1 VSVAIQAEAA
11 GPPTAV
17 GRAARVMGAATAVSR
32 ILGFGRVLVIA
43 AVLGT
48 TDLGNTFSAS
58 NSVSNVLFDLLAA
71 GALSAVLVP
80 AFVELLDRRSSAGGG
95 DAEAEQLAGALLGW
109 SLVVLGPICL
119 AGVLAAPA
127 LARLLTTGTADP
139 VVAAGQRHLAT
150 FLLRLFVPQ
159 VLLYAVGAITT
170 AVLHARRRF
179 TVTAVAPIGN
189 TVMMVLAL
197 GTFRALHGP
206 GAAGFDLSLAE
217 RLSLGAAGT
226 LGVAAFVAIPAV
238 ALRRTGFR
246 LRLRVPRP
254 GSVPGLGRAVR
265 LSGWAG
271 LQHAGTAV
279 LLAAALLV
287 GMGVSGGVVAYQ
299 VAFACFLVPYAVLA
313 LPLIT
318 AVLPELAGEAGRG
331 DLPAFGRSL
340 RWALDGMVGFV
351 VPVGVAGMVFAPRV
365 MEALAFGQTS
375 EGGGRLIGFGLA
387 ALAAGLLPY
396 GAFLLFVRAHY
407 ALGEGRAPAVAALG
421 SAGLGAVLMAAGG
434 ALAHGDAKLAVMGAA
449 HSVAYLVGA
458 VVLGVG
464 LARRTGQPLAPAR
477 LPRAL
482 AVSIALGAACAGVIH
497 WVDPAGRTATLG
509 LVLLLGAAAAA
520 VYLGALGPRRA
531 ASPAPGDFRPPPVP
545 PGRGNGTGALGAEP
559 TRATATPAARA
570 YRPR

>member
-1 VSVAIQAEAA
+1 MNVAVANPAA

-32 ILGFGRVLVIA
+32 VIGFGRVLVIA

-80 AFVELLDRRSSAGGG
+80 AFVELLDRRSAGRCGADG
-95 DAEAEQLAGALLGW
+95 EAEQLAGALLGW

-139 VVAAGQRHLAT
+139 AVAAGQRHLAT

-159 VLLYAVGAITT
+159 VLLYSVGAITT
-170 AVLHARRRF
+170 AVLHAKRRF
-179 TVTAVAPIGN
+179 TVTAIAPIGN
-189 TVMMVLAL
+189 TVMMVAAL
-197 GTFRALHGP
+197 VTFRVLHGP
-206 GAAGFDLSLAE
+206 GAAGFDLSLGE

-226 LGVAAFVAIPAV
+226 LGVAAFVAIPAL

-246 LRLRVPRP
+246 LRLRAPRP
-254 GSVPGLGRAVR
+254 AAVPGLGRAVR

-279 LLAAALLV
+279 LLASALLV

-351 VPVGVAGMVFAPRV
+351 VPASVAGVVFAPRL
-365 MEALAFGQTS
+365 MEALAFGQT
-375 EGGGRLIGFGLA
+375 
-387 ALAAGLLPY
+387 
-396 GAFLLFVRAHY
+396 
-407 ALGEGRAPAVAALG
+407 
-421 SAGLGAVLMAAGG
+421 
-434 ALAHGDAKLAVMGAA
+434 
-449 HSVAYLVGA
+449 
-458 VVLGVG
+458 
-464 LARRTGQPLAPAR
+464 
-477 LPRAL
+477 
-482 AVSIALGAACAGVIH
+482 
-497 WVDPAGRTATLG
+497 
-509 LVLLLGAAAAA
+509 
-520 VYLGALGPRRA
+520 
-531 ASPAPGDFRPPPVP
+531 
-545 PGRGNGTGALGAEP
+545 
-559 TRATATPAARA
+559 
-570 YRPR
+570 

>member
-1 VSVAIQAEAA
+1 MSAVTREAPATAPSA
-11 GPPTAV
+11 GL
-17 GRAARVMGAATAVSR
+17 GRAARLMGAATAVSR
-32 ILGFGRVLVIA
+32 LLGFGRVLVIA

-48 TDLGNTFSAS
+48 TDLGNIFSAS

-80 AFVELLDRRSSAGGG
+80 AFVELLDRHS
-95 DAEAEQLAGALLGW
+95 DAEAEQLGSALLGW

-119 AGVLAAPA
+119 VGVLAAPA

-139 VVAAGQRHLAT
+139 AVAAGQRELAT
-150 FLLRLFVPQ
+150 FLLRFFVPQ
-159 VLLYAVGAITT
+159 VLLYALGAVST
-170 AVLHARRRF
+170 AVLHAKRHF

-189 TVMMVLAL
+189 TVLMVVCLV
-197 GTFRALHGP
+197 TFRVLHGAGTP
-206 GAAGFDLSLAE
+206 GFDLSSAEKLA
-217 RLSLGAAGT
+217 LGAAGT
-226 LGVAAFVAIPAV
+226 LGVAAFVGIPAV
-238 ALRRTGFR
+238 ALWRTGFR
-246 LRLRVPRP
+246 LRARVPRP
-254 GSVPGLGRAVR
+254 AAVPGLGPAVR

-331 DLPAFGRSL
+331 DLGAFGRSL
-340 RWALDGMVGFV
+340 RWALDGMVRFV
-351 VPVGVAGMVFAPRV
+351 VPVSVAGVLLAPRV

-375 EGGGRLIGFGLA
+375 QGGGRLIGVGLA
-387 ALAAGLLPY
+387 GLAAGLLPY
-396 GAFLLFVRAHY
+396 AAFLLFVRAHY
-407 ALGEGRAPAVAALG
+407 ALGEGRAPAVVALA

-464 LARRTGQPLAPAR
+464 LARRTGGSLISDR
-477 LPRAL
+477 LLPTL
-482 AVSIALGAACAGVIH
+482 AVWVGVGVAGAAVLH
-497 WVDPAGRTATLG
+497 WVG
-509 LVLLLGAAAAA
+509 
-520 VYLGALGPRRA
+520 
-531 ASPAPGDFRPPPVP
+531 
-545 PGRGNGTGALGAEP
+545 
-559 TRATATPAARA
+559 
-570 YRPR
+570 

>member
-1 VSVAIQAEAA
+1 MSVAAREAPSTPRSA
-11 GPPTAV
+11 GL
-17 GRAARVMGAATAVSR
+17 GRAARLMGAATAVSR
-32 ILGFGRVLVIA
+32 LLGFGRVLVIA

-48 TDLGNTFSAS
+48 TDLGDIFSAS

-80 AFVELLDRRSSAGGG
+80 AFVELLDRRSQP
-95 DAEAEQLAGALLGW
+95 EAEQLGGALLGW

-139 VVAAGQRHLAT
+139 AVAADQRELAT

-159 VLLYAVGAITT
+159 VLLYAVGAVST
-170 AVLHARRRF
+170 AVLHAKRHF

-189 TVMMVLAL
+189 TVLMVVCL
-197 GTFRALHGP
+197 GTFRILHGSGTP
-206 GAAGFDLSLAE
+206 GFDLSSAEKLA
-217 RLSLGAAGT
+217 LGAAGT
-226 LGVAAFVAIPAV
+226 LGVAAFVGIPAV
-238 ALRRTGFR
+238 ALWRTGFR
-246 LRLRVPRP
+246 LVPRVPKP
-254 GSVPGLGRAVR
+254 AAVPGLGPAVR

-271 LQHAGTAV
+271 VQHAGTGV

-331 DLPAFGRSL
+331 DLGAFGRSL
-340 RWALDGMVGFV
+340 RWALDGMLGFV
-351 VPVGVAGMVFAPRV
+351 VPVSVAGVVLAPRV

-375 EGGGRLIGFGLA
+375 QGGGRLIGLGLA
-387 ALAAGLLPY
+387 GLSAGLLPY

-407 ALGEGRAPAVAALG
+407 ALGEGRVPAVVALA
-421 SAGLGAVLMAAGG
+421 SAGLGAVLMAGGG
-434 ALAHGDAKLAVMGAA
+434 ALAHGEAKLAVMGAA

-458 VVLGVG
+458 VVLGAG
-464 LARRTGQPLAPAR
+464 LARRTGGSLISDRLLRMLA
-477 LPRAL
+477 LWVGVGV
-482 AVSIALGAACAGVIH
+482 AV
-497 WVDPAGRTATLG
+497 
-509 LVLLLGAAAAA
+509 AA
-520 VYLGALGPRRA
+520 VLRWVG
-531 ASPAPGDFRPPPVP
+531 
-545 PGRGNGTGALGAEP
+545 
-559 TRATATPAARA
+559 
-570 YRPR
+570 

>member
-1 VSVAIQAEAA
+1 
-11 GPPTAV
+11 
-17 GRAARVMGAATAVSR
+17 MGAATAVSR
-32 ILGFGRVLVIA
+32 LLGFGRVLVIA

-80 AFVELLDRRSSAGGG
+80 AFVELLEHRRSPSGNGDG
-95 DAEAEQLAGALLGW
+95 DAEELAGALLGW
-109 SLVVLGPICL
+109 SLVVLGPVCL

-159 VLLYAVGAITT
+159 VLFYAVGAVTT
-170 AVLHARRRF
+170 AVLHARRQF

-197 GTFRALHGP
+197 GLFRVLHGP
-206 GAAGFDLSLAE
+206 GAAGFDLTLAE
-217 RLSLGAAGT
+217 RLALGAAGT

-246 LRLRVPRP
+246 LRIRVPRP
-254 GSVPGLGRAVR
+254 GAVSGLGRAAR

-313 LPLIT
+313 LPLTT

-331 DLPAFGRSL
+331 DLGAFGRSL
-340 RWALDGMVGFV
+340 RWALDRMVGFI
-351 VPVGVAGMVFAPRV
+351 VPVSVAGVVFAPRV
-365 MEALAFGQTS
+365 MAALAFGQTS
-375 EGGGRLIGFGLA
+375 QGGGRLIGFGLA

-396 GAFLLFVRAHY
+396 GAFFLFVRAHY
-407 ALGEGRAPAVAALG
+407 ALGEGRTPALVALG

-458 VVLGVG
+458 LVLGAG

-477 LPRAL
+477 LGRPL
-482 AVSIALGAACAGVIH
+482 AVAVALGTGGAGVLH
-497 WVDPAGRTATLG
+497 WVDPAGRAATLG
-509 LVLLLGAAAAA
+509 LVGVLVALSGA
-520 VYLGALGPRRA
+520 VYLA
-531 ASPAPGDFRPPPVP
+531 AFRPGPSGETVDV
-545 PGRGNGTGALGAEP
+545 
-559 TRATATPAARA
+559 ATAGGELATAGTRRFP
-570 YRPR
+570 PR

>member
-1 VSVAIQAEAA
+1 VTVAAEAEVA
-11 GPPTAV
+11 ARPAPSPVAL
-17 GRAARVMGAATAVSR
+17 GRAARLMAAATAASR

-80 AFVELLDRRSSAGGG
+80 AFVELLDRRASGR
-95 DAEAEQLAGALLGW
+95 DAEELAGSLLGW
-109 SLVVLGPICL
+109 SFVVLGPVCL
-119 AGVLAAPA
+119 AGVAAAPA
-127 LARLLTTGTADP
+127 LARLLTTGTPDP
-139 VVAAGQRHLAT
+139 AVAAAQRHLAT

-159 VLLYAVGAITT
+159 VLLYAVGAVTT
-170 AVLHARRRF
+170 AVLHAKRRF
-179 TVTAVAPIGN
+179 TITAVAPIGN

-197 GTFRALHGP
+197 GLFRALHGP
-206 GAAGFDLSLAE
+206 GAAGFDLTLAE
-217 RLSLGAAGT
+217 RLALGAAGT

-246 LRLRVPRP
+246 LRIAVPRP
-254 GSVPGLGRAVR
+254 GAVAGLGRAVR

-313 LPLIT
+313 LPLVT

-340 RWALDGMVGFV
+340 RWALDRMVGFV
-351 VPVGVAGMVFAPRV
+351 VPVSVAGVVFAPRV
-365 MEALAFGQTS
+365 MAALAFGQTS
-375 EGGGRLIGFGLA
+375 QGGGRLIGFGLA

-407 ALGEGRAPAVAALG
+407 ALGEGRSPAVVAMA
-421 SAGLGAVLMAAGG
+421 SAGFGAAVMAVGG
-434 ALAHGDAKLAVMGAA
+434 AMAHGDAKLAVMGAA
-449 HSVAYLVGA
+449 HSAAYVLGA
-458 VVLGVG
+458 VVLGRG
-464 LARRTGQPLAPAR
+464 LARRTGQSLAPAGLAR
-477 LPRAL
+477 SL
-482 AVSIALGAACAGVIH
+482 AVSLALGATDAGVLR
-497 WVDPAGRTATLG
+497 WVDPTGRAATVGLA
-509 LVLLLGAAAAA
+509 LVLLAGSAAI
-520 VYLGALGPRRA
+520 YLVAGH
-531 ASPAPGDFRPPPVP
+531 
-545 PGRGNGTGALGAEP
+545 
-559 TRATATPAARA
+559 
-570 YRPR
+570 RPR

>member
-1 VSVAIQAEAA
+1 MSVTVEAEVAA
-11 GPPTAV
+11 RPGRSPVAM

-80 AFVELLDRRSSAGGG
+80 AFVELLEGHRAGA
-95 DAEAEQLAGALLGW
+95 AEPPRDTEQLAGALLGW
-109 SLVVLGPICL
+109 SLLVLGPICL
-119 AGVLAAPA
+119 AGVVAAPA

-159 VLLYAVGAITT
+159 VLLYAVGAVTT
-170 AVLHARRRF
+170 AVLHAKRHF
-179 TVTAVAPIGN
+179 AVTAVAPIGN
-189 TVMMVLAL
+189 TVMMVAAL
-197 GTFRALHGP
+197 GLFRVLHGA
-206 GAAGFDLSLAE
+206 GAAGFDLTLAE
-217 RLSLGAAGT
+217 RLALGAAGT

-238 ALRRTGFR
+238 ALWRTGFR
-246 LRLRVPRP
+246 LRVRLPRP
-254 GSVPGLGRAVR
+254 SAVAGLGRAVR

-299 VAFACFLVPYAVLA
+299 VAFACFLLPYAVLA
-313 LPLIT
+313 LPLVT
-318 AVLPELAGEAGRG
+318 AVLPELAGDAARG
-331 DLPAFGRSL
+331 DLAAFGRSL

-351 VPVGVAGMVFAPRV
+351 VPVSVAGVVFAPRV
-365 MEALAFGQTS
+365 MQALAFGQTS
-375 EGGGRLIGFGLA
+375 QGGGRLIGFGLA

-407 ALGEGRAPAVAALG
+407 ALGEGRAPARVAVG
-421 SAGLGAVLMAAGG
+421 SAGLGAVLMAVGG
-434 ALAHGDAKLAVMGAA
+434 ALAHGDAKLAVMGVA

-458 VVLGVG
+458 LVLGAG

-477 LPRAL
+477 LARSL
-482 AVSIALGAACAGVIH
+482 WVSVALGAGCAAVLH
-497 WVDPAGRTATLG
+497 WVDPAGRTATLALVG
-509 LVLLLGAAAAA
+509 VLLAVSAA
-520 VYLGALGPRRA
+520 VYLAALHPERRPRLLRPEPSIVA
-531 ASPAPGDFRPPPVP
+531 AEVAAGEGELAAA
-545 PGRGNGTGALGAEP
+545 GRRGSP
-559 TRATATPAARA
+559 TR
-570 YRPR
+570 